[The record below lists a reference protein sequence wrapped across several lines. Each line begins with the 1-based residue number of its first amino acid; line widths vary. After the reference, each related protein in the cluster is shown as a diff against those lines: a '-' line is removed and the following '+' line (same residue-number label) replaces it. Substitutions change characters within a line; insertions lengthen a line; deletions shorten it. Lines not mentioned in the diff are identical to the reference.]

1 MVRELKKISFKLKL
15 FAEIERRFFRQSTD
29 LGTFSWY
36 KTVTQRREEKYVHEV
51 LLSLNIDPF
60 SNRLFLLH
68 DPFLSFHVTEQVDTE
83 KIKKWKNYMYCNVKN
98 FVRIVYRFVL
108 PKRTVTSS
116 TLRRHT
122 ACNHYCEYT
131 TSIILSSY
139 TVAATSIEE

>member
-15 FAEIERRFFRQSTD
+15 FAEIERRFFRRSTD

-83 KIKKWKNYMYCNVKN
+83 KIKKWKNYCNVTLKNAN
-98 FVRIVYRFVL
+98 FVRVVYRFVL

-116 TLRRHT
+116 TLRRHG
-122 ACNHYCEYT
+122 
-131 TSIILSSY
+131 L
-139 TVAATSIEE
+139 